1 MQNLL
6 VADKVSKNYGDFR
19 ALNQLSIEVPK
30 QSIFGILGPNGAGK
44 TTFIR
49 IVNQITMPD
58 EGKIL
63 LDGEPLQPE
72 HIQYIGY
79 LPEERGLYK
88 SMKVGEQV
96 LYLAQLKGL
105 SKKEATKRLKYWFE
119 RLEIGDWWNKKIQ
132 E

>member
-6 VADKVSKNYGDFR
+6 VAENVSKNYGDFR
-19 ALNQLSIEVPK
+19 ALNKLSIEVPK

-63 LDGEPLQPE
+63 LDGEPFVF
-72 HIQYIGY
+72 
-79 LPEERGLYK
+79 
-88 SMKVGEQV
+88 S
-96 LYLAQLKGL
+96 
-105 SKKEATKRLKYWFE
+105 AT
-119 RLEIGDWWNKKIQ
+119 
-132 E
+132 

>member
-1 MQNLL
+1 MHMQNLL

-63 LDGEPLQPE
+63 LDGEPPRLLRLTQ
-72 HIQYIGY
+72 QSTCGGVFYG
-79 LPEERGLYK
+79 
-88 SMKVGEQV
+88 
-96 LYLAQLKGL
+96 AQLEPI
-105 SKKEATKRLKYWFE
+105 SEQSE
-119 RLEIGDWWNKKIQ
+119 R
-132 E
+132 

>member
-72 HIQYIGY
+72 HIQYIG
-79 LPEERGLYK
+79 
-88 SMKVGEQV
+88 
-96 LYLAQLKGL
+96 
-105 SKKEATKRLKYWFE
+105 
-119 RLEIGDWWNKKIQ
+119 
-132 E
+132 